1 MGFGPG
7 DTIRAQYG
15 KRLRNAVLSSHREVA
30 ALPSNA
36 GVTASRARCF
46 SFLRIDVTLGADL
59 EPYLMEINQDPYIPH
74 QYTQEP
80 MPTLVL
86 RQMFEEYFSMVGVTP
101 DRRPA
106 IQPAEF
112 REMVQFCLAEQCTA
126 QEFLALQ
133 RMETERHQVV
143 EFVPL
148 FPAAGSAAEWSRMR
162 KLLPDSQQGFD
173 AKLER
178 WFRRGS

>member
-1 MGFGPG
+1 M
-7 DTIRAQYG
+7 
-15 KRLRNAVLSSHREVA
+15 A
-30 ALPSNA
+30 ALPFNA

-46 SFLRIDVTLGADL
+46 SFLRVDVTLGSDL
-59 EPYLMEINQDPYIPH
+59 EPYIMEINQDPYVPH
-74 QYTQEP
+74 EYTLEP
-80 MPTLVL
+80 MPMLIL
-86 RQMFEEYFSMVGVTP
+86 RQMFEEYFSMVGLTP

-112 REMVQFCLAEQCTA
+112 REMAEFCLAEKCTA

-143 EFVPL
+143 DFVPL
-148 FPAAGSAAEWSRMR
+148 FPAVGSAAEWSRMR
-162 KLLPDSQQGFD
+162 KLLPDSQRGFD

-178 WFRRGS
+178 WFNRGPYVAGVK